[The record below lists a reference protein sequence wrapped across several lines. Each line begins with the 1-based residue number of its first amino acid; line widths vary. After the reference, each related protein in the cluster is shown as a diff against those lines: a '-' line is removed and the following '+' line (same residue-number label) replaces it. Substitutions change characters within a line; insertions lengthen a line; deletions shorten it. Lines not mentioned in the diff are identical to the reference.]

1 MYNKLRMYNF
11 PSGTI
16 DNVKRFISKTLET
29 KVWVNCLAAFLTK
42 IKCFFFPKNLRMP
55 LLLKNQGK
63 TLLNTGK
70 YQ

>member
-29 KVWVNCLAAFLTK
+29 KVWDNCLAAFLTK
-42 IKCFFFPKNLRMP
+42 INFSFFQNLRMP
-55 LLLKNQGK
+55 LLLNNEGK
-63 TLLNTGK
+63 TLHNTGK

>member
-42 IKCFFFPKNLRMP
+42 IKCFFFQKPEDAPVAEKSGENP
-55 LLLKNQGK
+55 TQYG
-63 TLLNTGK
+63 
-70 YQ
+70 